1 MALCLAVSGSLGIN
15 DGDLCGVV
23 CMEVK
28 LKWVKE
34 NRSEKKEGTLADNV
48 SDAFQW
54 TGGFGGCKV
63 R

>member
-1 MALCLAVSGSLGIN
+1 MALCLAMQGSLGIN
-15 DGDLCGVV
+15 DGELCGVV

-34 NRSEKKEGTLADNV
+34 DGKVEREGTLN
-48 SDAFQW
+48 
-54 TGGFGGCKV
+54 

>member
-1 MALCLAVSGSLGIN
+1 MAPCPAMQGSLGIN
-15 DGDLCGVV
+15 DGELCGVE

-34 NRSEKKEGTLADNV
+34 NAKVEKEDSITELSSGLEGLCV
-48 SDAFQW
+48 LIW
-54 TGGFGGCKV
+54 GKL